1 MKIPLCFS
9 EYRYFNSTHYIA
21 GNTYFNLRFHYF
33 CMMKQEENEPTPLTR
48 LGEFGLIEKLTK
60 KLELIN
66 ETSLLGVGDDA
77 ALIRQNNKLTV
88 VSTDMLVEGVH
99 FDLLYTPL
107 KHLGYKAV
115 VVNLSDIYAMN
126 AIPKQI
132 TVSIAVSNR
141 MSVEAMEE
149 IYEGIYLACEFYE
162 VDLVGGDTTSSLAG
176 TIFSITAIGE
186 VTEGKEVKRSGAQE
200 NDLICVS
207 GDLGGAFA
215 GLQILEREKA
225 VYKDN
230 EKVQP
235 DLSGK
240 DYILERQLKPEARK
254 DLIEYF
260 EKTGILPSAMIDI
273 SDGLSSELIHLATAS
288 KVGVQI
294 YEDKLPIDPSTITTC
309 EELNLNPTLAALN
322 GGEDYE
328 LLFTAPLDLHDKIKT
343 IPGITIIG
351 HVTDANSGNHMVASG
366 TETLIELKAQGW
378 EH

>member
-1 MKIPLCFS
+1 MS
-9 EYRYFNSTHYIA
+9 
-21 GNTYFNLRFHYF
+21 
-33 CMMKQEENEPTPLTR
+33 QEENEPTPLND
-48 LGEFGLIEKLTK
+48 LGEFGLIEQLTK
-60 KLELIN
+60 DIKLKN
-66 ETSLLGVGDDA
+66 SSSVLGVGDDA
-77 ALIRQNNKLTV
+77 ALIKQDDKLTV

-132 TVSIAVSNR
+132 TVSVAVSNR
-141 MSVEAMEE
+141 MSVEAIEE
-149 IYEGIYLACEFYE
+149 IYEGIYLACELYN
-162 VDLVGGDTTSSLAG
+162 VDLIGGDTTSSLAG
-176 TIFSITAIGE
+176 TVFSVTALGE
-186 VTEGKEVKRSGAQE
+186 VAEGKEVKRSGAQE

-207 GDLGGAFA
+207 GDLGAAFA

-260 EKTGILPSAMIDI
+260 EKENILPTAMIDI
-273 SDGLSSELIHLATAS
+273 SDGLSSELIHLAKAS
-288 KVGVQI
+288 KVGIQI
-294 YEDKLPIDPSTITTC
+294 YEDKIPIDPSTVTTC
-309 EELNLNPTLAALN
+309 EELNLNPTVAALN

-328 LLFTAPLDLHDKIKT
+328 LLFTAPLDLHDKLKA
-343 IPGITIIG
+343 IPGISIIG
-351 HVTDANSGNHMVASG
+351 HVTDANAGYQMVASG
-366 TETLIELKAQGW
+366 TETLVELKAQGW
-378 EH
+378 SV